1 MQRFF
6 WVSPFYLL
14 MVLILVVGCSS
25 ASDEPEPMDVFEDV
39 VDPQSPDVQ
48 GVDVGDGHMETDGQV
63 TQSQTQVHV
72 TVAAHLEPSSSYQKC
87 GPKDYDVI
95 RKAVV
100 DFVRAVVE
108 RGAALNLQSDDTFW
122 DGMAKCEGKADKSN
136 TDGLS
141 LGAWLSAQPNVE
153 VDAHKEGGNEESPDG
168 SGPDNTLYADVHALA
183 SAVVDSPSNV
193 VGGFIWENTEQ
204 VARLLDPSGLSGVL
218 EDTPIW
224 IPEILSMAVGQT
236 HHDGDFEQDDFSS
249 GVWRPAGAGES
260 FFEFAE
266 SGPPYVGTGLQHSDW
281 SGNCRWGFRSAADYS
296 AALLS
301 LVDEGSVPAG
311 FYTAT
316 IAVPQSAVKAEP
328 ADPAGRFQ
336 MALGFI
342 DDVNSLRATDSRVSW
357 STYTQVVEQWTQE
370 AGGISQRLDF
380 GEIPAGKYSCK

>member
-1 MQRFF
+1 MHRLF
-6 WVSPFYLL
+6 WCLTISLL
-14 MVLILVVGCSS
+14 VTLSMACSS
-25 ASDEPEPMDVFEDV
+25 ASDEPEPLDVSGDDV
-39 VDPQSPDVQ
+39 LQRSLDVQ
-48 GVDVGDGHMETDGQV
+48 SLDIGDSHGAVDSSITKP
-63 TQSQTQVHV
+63 QTQVHV
-72 TVAAHLEPSSSYQKC
+72 TVAAHLEPSTSYKKC
-87 GPKDYDVI
+87 GPKDYDAV

-100 DFVRAVVE
+100 DFVSAVVE
-108 RGAALNLQSDDTFW
+108 RGAALNLQSDNTFLE
-122 DGMAKCEGKADKSN
+122 GMAKCEGKADKSN
-136 TDGLS
+136 TEGLS

-168 SGPDNTLYADVHALA
+168 SGPDDTLYADVHALA

-218 EDTPIW
+218 EGTPIW

-236 HHDGDFEQDDFSS
+236 HHDGIFDQDDFSS
-249 GVWRPAGAGES
+249 GVWRPAGAGET

-266 SGPPYVGTGLQHSDW
+266 NGPPYVGTGLQHSDW

-296 AALLS
+296 SALLS
-301 LVDEGSVPAG
+301 LVDDGSIPAG

-316 IAVPQSAVKAEP
+316 IAVPQSAVKADP
-328 ADPAGRFQ
+328 ADPDGRFQ

-357 STYTQVVEQWTQE
+357 STYTQVVNQWTQE
-370 AGGISQRLDF
+370 AGGVSQRFDF
-380 GEIPAGKYSCK
+380 SDIPEGKYSCK